1 MAETNTNHVPT
12 NQDDPFKATIEEVWA
27 ILRETVEQQKE
38 WQKEWRREW
47 EERQEKR
54 QAEAEEEAKKRQAE
68 AEEEAKKRQVEAE
81 KRQAEA
87 ERRQAEAEEETKRR
101 QAEAEK
107 RQAEAE
113 RRQAEAEK
121 EAERRQK
128 EWEKTER
135 IVRRTNKQL
144 GDLHRRFGQL
154 AEHLVA
160 PNIHKRFNELGYH
173 FGSHAPGGIKIFDE
187 QGKTKTEIDFLL
199 ENGETIMALEV
210 KTKPA
215 IKDVEHHIRRL
226 EILRDHRRGLN
237 DRRTIQGAIAGAIFG
252 PEEKKAVVEAGLYV
266 VEQSGDT
273 MKIDVPDGFVPREW

>member
-1 MAETNTNHVPT
+1 MAEVNTNRVPT
-12 NQDDPFKATIEEVWA
+12 NHEDPSRTAIEEIWA
-27 ILRETVEQQKE
+27 ILRETAEQQKQ
-38 WQKEWRREW
+38 WQKEWRLEW
-47 EERQEKR
+47 EERQKKAEEEIKRRQVEAEKR
-54 QAEAEEEAKKRQAE
+54 RAEAEEEAKKRQAE
-68 AEEEAKKRQVEAE
+68 AEK
-81 KRQAEA
+81 
-87 ERRQAEAEEETKRR
+87 R

-113 RRQAEAEK
+113 K
-121 EAERRQK
+121 EAERRKK

-135 IVRRTNKQL
+135 VVRRTNKQL
-144 GDLHRRFGQL
+144 SDLYRRFGKL
-154 AEHLVA
+154 AEHRVA
-160 PNIHKRFNELGYH
+160 PSIQKRFNELGYH
-173 FGSHAPGGIKIFDE
+173 FNELRSGGIRIFDE
-187 QGKTKTEIDFLL
+187 QGKTKTEIALSL

-273 MKIDVPDGFVPREW
+273 MRIDVPDGFVPREW